1 MMRRAPSYLWAS
13 RLWKDCRGA
22 AAVEL
27 ALMVPLLMT
36 LMFVSLEAGH
46 FMFLHHQVVKGV
58 RDGAR
63 FAGRQDFANFVCGT
77 VTVPSGLE
85 TSIKNVT
92 RTGIVAGGTSR
103 VFGWDN
109 SDIAVAVSCPATV
122 VNTGIYSGLG
132 NAPRVTVTATV
143 EYPSL
148 LTTLSGINVSMNLVA
163 RQQAAVTG
171 V

>member
-1 MMRRAPSYLWAS
+1 MTGSLAS
-13 RLWKDCRGA
+13 RLVRNRSGA

-27 ALMVPLLMT
+27 VLMMPLLMT
-36 LMFVSLEAGH
+36 LMYASLEAAH

-63 FAGRQDFANFVCGT
+63 YAGRQDFSNYVCGT
-77 VTVPSGLE
+77 PTVPAGLE

-92 RTGIVAGGTSR
+92 RTGLVGGGTAR

-109 SDIAVAVSCPATV
+109 TDIAVSVSCPTTV
-122 VNTGIYSGLG
+122 VATGIYAGHG
-132 NAPRVTVTATV
+132 NAPRVTVMATV

-148 LTTLSGINVSMNLVA
+148 LQTLSGINVNINLVA
-163 RQQAAVTG
+163 RQQAG
-171 V
+171 VMGV